1 MKKKL
6 ITIMTVALMLMGCGY
21 VEDKESSV
29 QAGGNSTADSI
40 RVGVLRTAD
49 SLPIY
54 VGEKTGLFEKYGVN
68 VELVEFSSA

>member
-29 QAGGNSTADSI
+29 QAGGPWTRGEQPRPPAKVPN
-40 RVGVLRTAD
+40 
-49 SLPIY
+49 Y
-54 VGEKTGLFEKYGVN
+54 V
-68 VELVEFSSA
+68 

>member
-1 MKKKL
+1 M
-6 ITIMTVALMLMGCGY
+6 
-21 VEDKESSV
+21 
-29 QAGGNSTADSI
+29 
-40 RVGVLRTAD
+40 LRTAD